1 MFCDDNEGVNTPNA
15 EDRPGLSTQ
24 DWAKNIRNHTFPN
37 FKHSETWSEEGLSFY
52 AVLIVWF
59 MVSNWEHVSTSDVCK
74 PIPCVFILVSSYK
87 LQCPPWKSYTSMV
100 ENTDWCRPH
109 MFLHMSLMLFIFRRF
124 ARDQSS

>member
-59 MVSNWEHVSTSDVCK
+59 MVSNWEHVSLRLMYANPSH
-74 PIPCVFILVSSYK
+74 VSSS
-87 LQCPPWKSYTSMV
+87 W
-100 ENTDWCRPH
+100 
-109 MFLHMSLMLFIFRRF
+109 FLL
-124 ARDQSS
+124 